1 MHHARALIF
10 MDGESEGHMSRLAGI
25 AKKEAWRA
33 DIDAEGKITVSTLE
47 KTHKRKHPDQQ

>member
-1 MHHARALIF
+1 